1 MTAEY
6 VELFKQF
13 KNGGIMR
20 QKILLVIIFV
30 TASALLLFPQNLIA
44 KKMSPDETK
53 VSLKKASMLS
63 KIVKL
68 GDTPEIEFHL
78 EKPVKGNYPVRIYI
92 KDAEGKTVVASIVQ
106 HMDFIKEKSIYNLR
120 FEFPEN
126 IPILSF
132 RPDNALPH
140 RVSIR
145 IGESEEKDMGIIGL
159 YRMSQFW
166 DGIVLPGL
174 HIPLYIIFISLV
186 GSFGYV
192 ITSIYKKP
200 LFTLRNIAKL
210 LVRFILGPLYGIFI
224 YLISNTIV
232 SPPNAYV
239 IGALC
244 FATGFYISPIQTKM
258 RDFVYDKLAPN
269 KKLEDEIA
277 ELEAD
282 EAELISR
289 ISMSKRAAY
298 YLKREGII
306 SVADLSAASQEKLN
320 SLAKSSGL
328 DEEYLK
334 SKKAEA
340 AKLDKNN
347 LSKLNI
353 PLGLMNKLPK
363 RTKYLGDLA
372 ALNISELKVSSEEQS
387 LLTTLIGEAKE
398 KII

>member
-1 MTAEY
+1 
-6 VELFKQF
+6 
-13 KNGGIMR
+13 
-20 QKILLVIIFV
+20 
-30 TASALLLFPQNLIA
+30 
-44 KKMSPDETK
+44 
-53 VSLKKASMLS
+53 
-63 KIVKL
+63 
-68 GDTPEIEFHL
+68 
-78 EKPVKGNYPVRIYI
+78 
-92 KDAEGKTVVASIVQ
+92 
-106 HMDFIKEKSIYNLR
+106 
-120 FEFPEN
+120 
-126 IPILSF
+126 
-132 RPDNALPH
+132 
-140 RVSIR
+140 
-145 IGESEEKDMGIIGL
+145 
-159 YRMSQFW
+159 
-166 DGIVLPGL
+166 
-174 HIPLYIIFISLV
+174 
-186 GSFGYV
+186 
-192 ITSIYKKP
+192 
-200 LFTLRNIAKL
+200 
-210 LVRFILGPLYGIFI
+210 
-224 YLISNTIV
+224 
-232 SPPNAYV
+232 
-239 IGALC
+239 
-244 FATGFYISPIQTKM
+244 M

-298 YLKREGII
+298 YLKRESII

-387 LLTTLIGEAKE
+387 LLTTLIKEAKE